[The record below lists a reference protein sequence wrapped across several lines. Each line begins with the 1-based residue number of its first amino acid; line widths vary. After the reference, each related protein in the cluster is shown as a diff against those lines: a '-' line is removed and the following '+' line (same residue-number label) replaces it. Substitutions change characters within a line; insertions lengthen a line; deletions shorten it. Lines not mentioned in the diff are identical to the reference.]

1 MVEDV
6 QDRETERERER
17 DPDDATF
24 EKKKKTM
31 AETNT
36 AVKLSARRKEGE

>member
-24 EKKKKTM
+24 EKKKNNGRDKHSGK
-31 AETNT
+31 A
-36 AVKLSARRKEGE
+36 LSAQKRR